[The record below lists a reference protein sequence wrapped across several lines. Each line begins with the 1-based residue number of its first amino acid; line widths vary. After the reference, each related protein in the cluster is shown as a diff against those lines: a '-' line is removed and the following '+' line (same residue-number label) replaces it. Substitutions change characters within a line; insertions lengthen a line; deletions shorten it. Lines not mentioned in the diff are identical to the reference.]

1 MPEKAR
7 WFDMVSV
14 SKFKKALQSIAG
26 KAIQQSFFRFVNV
39 AYLKNLLSCAGS
51 FRNGGRYNLKNSFE
65 VLYMAPDAQTAI
77 EEAGLI
83 DKFRLPPRILIT
95 LDVRL
100 QSVLDLGERKIIE
113 DSGIESERLFSTWRY
128 PGDKES
134 YTQTIGRL
142 VYHSR
147 RFEAIRYPSAKVRN
161 KYNLAIFPERLK
173 KSSVIK
179 IYDPDKVIESIL
191 EGRE

>member
-1 MPEKAR
+1 M
-7 WFDMVSV
+7 
-14 SKFKKALQSIAG
+14 
-26 KAIQQSFFRFVNV
+26 
-39 AYLKNLLSCAGS
+39 
-51 FRNGGRYNLKNSFE
+51 KNSFE

-100 QSVLDLGERKIIE
+100 QSVLDLEERKIVE
-113 DSGIESERLFSTWRY
+113 DSGIEFERLFSSWRY

-147 RFEAIRYPSAKVRN
+147 RFEAIRYPSARVRN
-161 KYNLAIFPERLK
+161 KYNLAIFPERLR

>member
-1 MPEKAR
+1 M
-7 WFDMVSV
+7 
-14 SKFKKALQSIAG
+14 
-26 KAIQQSFFRFVNV
+26 
-39 AYLKNLLSCAGS
+39 
-51 FRNGGRYNLKNSFE
+51 KNSFE

-77 EEAGLI
+77 EETGLI
-83 DKFRLPPRILIT
+83 DKFRLPPRVLIT

-100 QSVLDLGERKIIE
+100 QSVLDLEERKIIE
-113 DSGIESERLFSTWRY
+113 DSGIEFERLFSIWRY
-128 PGDKES
+128 PSYKES

-161 KYNLAIFPERLK
+161 KYNLAIFPERLR

-179 IYDPDKVIESIL
+179 IYDPDKVIASIL
-191 EGRE
+191 EGQE

>member
-1 MPEKAR
+1 
-7 WFDMVSV
+7 MVPV
-14 SKFKKALQSIAG
+14 SRFKKVLQSIAG
-26 KAIQQSFFRFVNV
+26 TAIQQSFFRFVNV

-51 FRNGGRYNLKNSFE
+51 FKNGGRYNLKNSFE

-77 EEAGLI
+77 EETGLI
-83 DKFRLPPRILIT
+83 DKFQLPPRVLIT
-95 LDVRL
+95 VDVSL
-100 QSVLDLGERKIIE
+100 QSVLDLEDRKIVE
-113 DSGIESERLFSTWRY
+113 DLGIESERLSSNWRY
-128 PGDKES
+128 PSHEES

-147 RFEAIRYPSAKVRN
+147 RFEAIWYPSAKVRN
-161 KYNLAIFPERLK
+161 KYNLAIFPERLE

-179 IYDPDKVIESIL
+179 IYDPDKVIENIL

>member
-1 MPEKAR
+1 MI
-7 WFDMVSV
+7 SV
-14 SKFKKALQSIAG
+14 SKFKKVLQSMAG

-39 AYLKNLLSCAGS
+39 AYLKNLLSCVGS
-51 FRNGGRYNLKNSFE
+51 FKNGGRYNLKNSFE

-77 EEAGLI
+77 AETGLI
-83 DKFRLPPRILIT
+83 DKFKLPPRILIT
-95 LDVRL
+95 IDVSL
-100 QSVLDLGERKIIE
+100 QSILDLEERKIIE
-113 DSGIESERLFSTWRY
+113 DLGIESERLFSNWRY
-128 PGDKES
+128 PSHEES

-161 KYNLAIFPERLK
+161 KCNLAIFPERLK
-173 KSSVIK
+173 KTSVIK
-179 IYDPDKVIESIL
+179 IYDPDKVIENIL